1 MTEPTPSDR
10 SFPLSSSPLAEWRRD
25 AEENKIAGV
34 CAGIAAHFDLP
45 VTAVRT
51 GFVLAALPMFS
62 GIGIALYLVLW
73 FLMPGGESGRSG
85 LDRLV
90 DAVSELSGEP
100 RRPHRRAAH
109 DADIEAELS
118 EER

>member
-1 MTEPTPSDR
+1 MTPNPHREPHAER
-10 SFPLSSSPLAEWRRD
+10 SLGLPEWKRD
-25 AEENKIAGV
+25 PDARKIAGV
-34 CAGIAAHFDLP
+34 CAGIAQQFDLP

-73 FLMPGGESGRSG
+73 FLMPGADSGRSG

-90 DAVSELSGEP
+90 DAVSELTGEP
-100 RRPHRRAAH
+100 VRRSRIR
-109 DADIEAELS
+109 DADIEAELYD
-118 EER
+118 ER